1 MHDLLAPPTY
11 CLCAHTMLN
20 ILMIAPPT
28 SGKLDGTILPFYH
41 LSLSLFIIF
50 FSLSLFIFLSLSLSL
65 FFLSLSLS
73 HLYIFCSLYNG
84 VDSDSVYKTGPVDDG
99 D

>member
-1 MHDLLAPPTY
+1 MKEY
-11 CLCAHTMLN
+11 KN
-20 ILMIAPPT
+20 N
-28 SGKLDGTILPFYH
+28 YH
-41 LSLSLFIIF
+41 CKIINLSLYIYLSLFN
-50 FSLSLFIFLSLSLSL
+50 SLSLSLSL
-65 FFLSLSLS
+65 SL